1 MLPPVRRPS
10 QLVIET
16 TPPGD
21 QITSATRRKVRRYF
35 QSKGPD
41 WVKRILIYGFPAMAL
56 LGVGA
61 WFGLPA
67 VIVRWLA
74 MVASL
79 VFLFAAIFEERAK
92 KREVLVDVV
101 VACDFERAQRV
112 ALERSQLK
120 AADLRDPK
128 CCAFLR
134 ERVAASENY
143 GKAFVEAK
151 LGKDERTRWTPHEIT
166 SVHIGHE
173 QIWIHDCAIDLT
185 TGAALYERTRE
196 VFFTDIM
203 SVVIDGRMNTR
214 PMPPKHSKAV
224 KASKYWAARGGVVL
238 EESLQF
244 DGPQKVSLA
253 LAGGET
259 LVLATWEG
267 SRDNGQ
273 PEDAVRNRA
282 AAQRLRSWFEQ
293 SKRSSSVA
301 SAPAPS
307 PRGTLGPRQPRHQA

>member
-1 MLPPVRRPS
+1 MLPPVLRRPS
-10 QLVIET
+10 QVVIET
-16 TPPGD
+16 APPGD
-21 QITSATRRKVRRYF
+21 PITSSTRRRVRAYF
-35 QSKGPD
+35 ASKGPD

-56 LGVGA
+56 LGIGV
-61 WFGLPA
+61 WLGLPL

-74 MVASL
+74 MTASM
-79 VFLFAAIFEERAK
+79 VFLAAAIVEERAK
-92 KREVLVDVV
+92 KRELVVDVV
-101 VACDFERAQRV
+101 IGCDFERAQRL
-112 ALERSQLK
+112 ALDRAQLSP
-120 AADLRDPK
+120 ADLRDPK

-134 ERVAASENY
+134 ERIAESENY
-143 GKAFVEAK
+143 GKAFVDKK

-166 SVHIGHE
+166 SVYLGHE

-196 VFFTDIM
+196 LFFSDIV
-203 SVVIDGRMNTR
+203 SVVIEGRTITR
-214 PMPPKHSKAV
+214 PMPPKHKKAV
-224 KASKYWAARGGVVL
+224 KASRYWKTRGGVVL

-253 LAGGET
+253 LSGGET

-282 AAQRLRSWFEQ
+282 AALRLRAAFEQ
-293 SKRSSSVA
+293 SKRRASTGTSPSV
-301 SAPAPS
+301 
-307 PRGTLGPRQPRHQA
+307 RGRLGPRTVRPEA